1 MGGGRRMKTIKLSNK
16 NFKLFKEFCEE
27 WIDERNELIDECS
40 DCGDYDQIGELV
52 EHIIFDVYE
61 KIKEV
66 E

>member
-1 MGGGRRMKTIKLSNK
+1 MKIIELSDK

-27 WIDERNELIDECS
+27 WIDGRNELIDECS
-40 DCGDYDQIGELV
+40 DCGDYAQLEELV

>member
-1 MGGGRRMKTIKLSNK
+1 MKTIKLSNK

-40 DCGDYDQIGELV
+40 DCGDYDQIEELV

-66 E
+66 K